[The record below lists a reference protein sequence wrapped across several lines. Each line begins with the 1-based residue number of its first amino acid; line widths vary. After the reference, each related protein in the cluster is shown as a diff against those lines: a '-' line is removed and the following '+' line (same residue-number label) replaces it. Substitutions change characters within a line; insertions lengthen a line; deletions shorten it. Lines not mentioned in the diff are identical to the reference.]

1 MQNLGKA
8 DKTTDEI
15 FEEHLQN
22 FNQQTANSTRLHK
35 DINNYIRCIRGR
47 YQIKKVIKQ
56 KLFYVYTTFL
66 RSRKQCLFILS
77 FNSTTHHKMYLQIS
91 IALKYVIIVL
101 IFSAMQTASKNLQE
115 TLGEVYEGEWPG
127 HDQLYVQGQN
137 SEMLWADL
145 AHKLSDQVL
154 IPLNTYQGQFP
165 EMRVR
170 YNIT

>member
-1 MQNLGKA
+1 
-8 DKTTDEI
+8 
-15 FEEHLQN
+15 
-22 FNQQTANSTRLHK
+22 
-35 DINNYIRCIRGR
+35 
-47 YQIKKVIKQ
+47 
-56 KLFYVYTTFL
+56 
-66 RSRKQCLFILS
+66 
-77 FNSTTHHKMYLQIS
+77 
-91 IALKYVIIVL
+91 
-101 IFSAMQTASKNLQE
+101 MQTASKNLQE

-170 YNIT
+170 YNITKMRTKYKGICIIL